1 MAGCIEGPTYAN
13 NTSDVSIC
21 PWGDGI
27 HHCVFLKD
35 PVPIS
40 DIKACQIRV
49 HSDYIQG
56 AITKCEDETSH
67 EIPFFCLKPIE
78 FGHPRHAGVFSSCT
92 NAAEVLKAHVEKL
105 PLQDENQIIVE
116 DRSVGTV
123 DALYDTLSERSMEAT
138 NKVLGWA
145 KDWRKDK
152 LVEQRTEGDVTKHK
166 ILIAKCLGADKEFR
180 DFYEVR

>member
-21 PWGDGI
+21 PWSDQI
-27 HHCVFLKD
+27 HQCVFLKD

-49 HSDYIQG
+49 HSNSIQD
-56 AITKCEDETSH
+56 AITKCEEEMSQ
-67 EIPFFCLKPIE
+67 EVPFFSLKLTE
-78 FGHPRHAGVFSSCT
+78 FGHPRHGGVFSFCT

-105 PLQDENQIIVE
+105 PLVDENQIVVE

-123 DALYDTLSERSMEAT
+123 DALHDTLGRRSIRTTETVLRWAT
-138 NKVLGWA
+138 E
-145 KDWRKDK
+145 WRKEN
-152 LVEQRTEGDVTKHK
+152 LVEVRTQDEVTKHK
-166 ILIAKCLGADKEFR
+166 ILITKCLGADQEFR

>member
-1 MAGCIEGPTYAN
+1 MAGCIEGPSYAN

-49 HSDYIQG
+49 HSDYIQD
-56 AITKCEDETSH
+56 AITKCEDETPH

-92 NAAEVLKAHVEKL
+92 NAAEVLKAHV
-105 PLQDENQIIVE
+105 
-116 DRSVGTV
+116 
-123 DALYDTLSERSMEAT
+123 
-138 NKVLGWA
+138 
-145 KDWRKDK
+145 
-152 LVEQRTEGDVTKHK
+152 
-166 ILIAKCLGADKEFR
+166 
-180 DFYEVR
+180 